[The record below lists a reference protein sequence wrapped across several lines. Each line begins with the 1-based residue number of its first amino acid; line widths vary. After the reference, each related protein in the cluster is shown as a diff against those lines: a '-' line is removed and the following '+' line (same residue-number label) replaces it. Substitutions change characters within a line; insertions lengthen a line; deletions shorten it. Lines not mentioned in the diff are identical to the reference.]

1 MDRTAFANGIHA
13 CLSRRKVLAVTAAAT
28 LLQGCLA
35 APRAA
40 PATSV
45 IAAPLTAQQQLSA
58 QSAERMRQKFGRI
71 GVELVVDAMKGEK
84 FYCVE
89 MFPEHGEQPFVRG
102 SFSHNSNL
110 KQALP
115 IAFPERVR
123 VVWRADGCRTE
134 VDAKGKW
141 LCVGD
146 VLGDEVIEVGSRI
159 PQSLLDDLKRDR
171 KGNLRLK
178 FRMSNAGTMFGWD
191 IERRPGFDINKRDEM
206 GEIQW
211 VGPTFTMEGG
221 DFMEAHPAHHVAGIS
236 RDMESGRV
244 ALSQEWLDKG
254 YYLTGPRKDKL
265 WKKGWY
271 IDRKTGQKIETDF

>member
-1 MDRTAFANGIHA
+1 MDRTAIATAIANGVHA
-13 CLSRRKVLAVTAAAT
+13 CLSRRKVLAVTAVAT

-71 GVELVVDAMKGEK
+71 GVELVVDAVKGEK

-89 MFPEHGEQPFVRG
+89 MFSEYGEQPFVRG

-141 LCVGD
+141 LFVGN

-191 IERRPGFDINKRDEM
+191 IQRRPGYDVNKLDEM
-206 GEIQW
+206 GEALY
-211 VGPTFTMEGG
+211 VPPVHSMAGG
-221 DFMEAHPAHHVAGIS
+221 DFREAQIHNGIAV
-236 RDMESGRV
+236 RM
-244 ALSQEWLDKG
+244 
-254 YYLTGPRKDKL
+254 
-265 WKKGWY
+265 GWY

>member
-40 PATSV
+40 PATGV

-71 GVELVVDAMKGEK
+71 GVELVVDAVKSEK

-89 MFPEHGEQPFVRG
+89 MFPEYGEQPFVRG

-123 VVWRADGCRTE
+123 VVWRADGCRL
-134 VDAKGKW
+134 VDVKGKAMI
-141 LCVGD
+141 VGD
-146 VLGDEVIEVGSRI
+146 VLGEEVIEVGSRI
-159 PQSLLDDLKRDR
+159 PQSLLDDLKRDP

-191 IERRPGFDINKRDEM
+191 IERRPGYDVNKRDEM
-206 GEIQW
+206 GEALY
-211 VGPTFTMEGG
+211 VPPVHSMAGG
-221 DFMEAHPAHHVAGIS
+221 DFREAQIHNGIAV
-236 RDMESGRV
+236 RM
-244 ALSQEWLDKG
+244 
-254 YYLTGPRKDKL
+254 
-265 WKKGWY
+265 GWY